1 MKPIWQQEKT
11 TTLLQKLLR
20 VPERLRSAPV
30 LADDIPGVEPN
41 EEPSTSASIHPL
53 RLWAVHARP
62 ALFGVVVGIVLLVYI
77 SALPIGDQ
85 STDKPGLHFRFTHVF
100 RHLGGLLAIEM
111 QSSGFGVHKIAEFI
125 GSVSVALF
133 VVAAWQGGPLGS
145 SGGHRAGVA
154 DVFRHDGVYA
164 ALRGFNAAAMALL
177 IPVATL
183 TLFLPFPTIA
193 ATSTCVLVALCI
205 IAFGPLTLMWSSAA
219 WQQLE
224 GQKKNVAKNEEL
236 CGQLEGKVRKKMY
249 ETGVSEMSVVQT
261 IVFYIR
267 SFPYVL
273 VLVTVSVSFVS
284 EALVL
289 IALSGLEGGDVVG
302 VLSWTGRLVIV
313 SSSIILFLGVAA
325 TLVEAMGNRSCNR
338 VRVLSDGVSSA
349 FLSVGFCLMG
359 LLFVLIPASAAQSAL
374 SLGLF
379 VGFVLNVATV
389 LFLRRYKDGK
399 LIRNL
404 EYRNAVFALKNERR
418 WLATLEERTGVR
430 PSDVHS

>member
-1 MKPIWQQEKT
+1 MKPIWQQQKS
-11 TTLLQKLLR
+11 TTLLHKLLR
-20 VPERLRSAPV
+20 VPARLRSAPV
-30 LADDIPGVEPN
+30 LTDDIPGVEPN

-62 ALFGVVVGIVLLVYI
+62 ALLGMAAGIILLAYI
-77 SALPIGDQ
+77 STLPIGDKPP
-85 STDKPGLHFRFTHVF
+85 DNPGLHFRFTHVF

-145 SGGHRAGVA
+145 SDGGRTGVA

-177 IPVATL
+177 LPVTTL

-219 WQQLE
+219 RRQLE
-224 GQKKNVAKNEEL
+224 DQKKNVAKNEEL
-236 CGQLEGKVRKKMY
+236 CGQMEGGVRKNMY
-249 ETGVSEMSVVQT
+249 ENGVSEMSVVQT
-261 IVFYIR
+261 TVFYIR
-267 SFPYVL
+267 SFPYML
-273 VLVTVSVSFVS
+273 VLMAVSVSFVS

-289 IALSGLEGGDVVG
+289 IALSGLEGGDVMG
-302 VLSWTGRLVIV
+302 VLSWTGRLVVV
-313 SSSIILFLGVAA
+313 SSSIILVLGVAA

-349 FLSVGFCLMG
+349 FY
-359 LLFVLIPASAAQSAL
+359 LLASASW
-374 SLGLF
+374 GYCLF
-379 VGFVLNVATV
+379 
-389 LFLRRYKDGK
+389 
-399 LIRNL
+399 
-404 EYRNAVFALKNERR
+404 
-418 WLATLEERTGVR
+418 
-430 PSDVHS
+430 